1 MIDQELIDRL
11 AKMVGIS
18 ERLCDGSPS
27 ERWTAVGID
36 DMNEVLAALTAAK
49 RYADE
54 MAFACDGQRAAGAL
68 VIHGEMEEM
77 LLSAFTDHMLAHFGG
92 AQ

>member
-1 MIDQELIDRL
+1 MIDQDLIDRL

-49 RYADE
+49 AYADAE
-54 MAFACDGQRAAGAL
+54 EAVGLATTAAERKRALRRAVAKYEAL
-68 VIHGEMEEM
+68 
-77 LLSAFTDHMLAHFGG
+77 LAHFGG